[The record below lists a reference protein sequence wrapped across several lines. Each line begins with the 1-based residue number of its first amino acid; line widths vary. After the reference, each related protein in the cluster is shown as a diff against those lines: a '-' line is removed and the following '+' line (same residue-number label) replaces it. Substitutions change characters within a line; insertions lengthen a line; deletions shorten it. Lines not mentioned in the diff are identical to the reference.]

1 MKKLLIVAAVAII
14 ATAGFYEKKQQDTIE
29 QGTIK
34 KDGEEKAVVEELHV
48 ALAEQMVG
56 SFETTFQEQIDA
68 FLQGD
73 DYSQAVGWS
82 KEEKQQLT
90 ESLQEY
96 LASYEWDTQQIVE
109 VKDKVTELL
118 NDSELLK
125 SLKGITKEELD
136 AKLAELL
143 SAKESD

>member
-14 ATAGFYEKKQQDTIE
+14 ATAGFYEKKEQDTKEKDIAE
-29 QGTIK
+29 NTI
-34 KDGEEKAVVEELHV
+34 VEELHV
-48 ALAEQMVG
+48 ALAEQMVA

-68 FLQGD
+68 FLHSD
-73 DYSQAVGWS
+73 DFSQTVGWS

-96 LASYEWDTQQIVE
+96 LASYEWDTQQILE

-125 SLKGITKEELD
+125 RLKGITKEELD

-143 SAKESD
+143 SVQESDNEIK

>member
-14 ATAGFYEKKQQDTIE
+14 ATAGFYGKKEQDVKE
-29 QGTIK
+29 QNIAENT
-34 KDGEEKAVVEELHV
+34 VVEDLHV
-48 ALAEQMVG
+48 ALAEQMVA
-56 SFETTFQEQIDA
+56 SFETTVQNQIDA
-68 FLQGD
+68 FWESD
-73 DYSQAVGWS
+73 DFTQAVGWS
-82 KEEKQQLT
+82 NEEKQQLT

-96 LASYEWDTQQIVE
+96 LASYEWDAQQIVE

-118 NDSELLK
+118 SDSELLK

-143 SAKESD
+143 SVQESDDEIK

>member
-14 ATAGFYEKKQQDTIE
+14 ATAVFYGKKEQDVKE
-29 QGTIK
+29 QNIAENT
-34 KDGEEKAVVEELHV
+34 VVEDLHV
-48 ALAEQMVG
+48 ALAEQMVAN
-56 SFETTFQEQIDA
+56 FETTFQNQIDA
-68 FLQGD
+68 FWESD
-73 DYSQAVGWS
+73 DFAQAVGWS
-82 KEEKQQLT
+82 NEEKQQLT

-96 LASYEWDTQQIVE
+96 LASYEWDAQQIVE

-118 NDSELLK
+118 SDSELLK

-143 SAKESD
+143 SVQESDDEVK